1 MSNDTYDAQTI
12 EVMKRSLTPQSN
24 CVDVG
29 CHEGAVL
36 DKMVAIAPHGTHFAF
51 EPIPD
56 FHRKCVARFTPNRKV
71 HIYELALSDCVGT
84 FPFQHVVSNPAY
96 SGLRRRRYDRSS
108 ETITEIMIRTNL
120 LDNIIPTDVPID
132 FVKIDVEGAE
142 LQVLKGAIGVL
153 RRSRP
158 MIVFEHGL
166 GAADY
171 YGTSPEDMYELLA
184 GKCELQISLMERWL
198 NGEPPLSEADF
209 CDQFYNGRNFYF
221 LAHPSS
227 ASLGHP
233 PG

>member
-1 MSNDTYDAQTI
+1 
-12 EVMKRSLTPQSN
+12 
-24 CVDVG
+24 VDVG

-36 DKMVAIAPHGTHFAF
+36 DKMVAVAPHGTHFAF

-56 FHRKCVARFTPNRKV
+56 FYRKCVASFAPNPKV

-96 SGLRRRRYDRSS
+96 SGLRRRRYDRSG
-108 ETITEIMIRTNL
+108 ETITEIMIKTNL

-171 YGTSPEDMYELLA
+171 YGTTPEEVYELLV
-184 GKCELQISLMERWL
+184 GKCGLQISLMERWL
-198 NGEPPLSEADF
+198 NDEFPLSRAEF
-209 CDQFYNGRNFYF
+209 CDQFYKGLNFYF
-221 LAHPSS
+221 LAHPRRDSCGRLP
-227 ASLGHP
+227 A
-233 PG
+233 